1 MKKSFKKLMTLLVL
15 ICTHITA
22 NAQGLKDK
30 IFVSL
35 GFSSVLDYAVLP
47 PSNTLL
53 LVGLNS
59 QNQLVG
65 YYQSNSAHS
74 VSYFTYGAKFRL
86 NVLNINDNASLSLHV
101 QPALG
106 VSYSQNSKNDETFW
120 GSLSIP
126 MMAGFNFGNVATRN
140 TQKRNGFGVAAGIE
154 YYIGGLISNGAA
166 SETFTYVDAAGNNAF
181 VTSSNGTKTAIWM
194 APAVELSYRFF
205 SRSQRAH
212 EVSFLGSF
220 GKTPPLTTDPQFQVV
235 VQDGSTTIP
244 MHLRIMYSVYLG
256 Y

>member
-1 MKKSFKKLMTLLVL
+1 MKKSSRKLIMILMVIATQ
-15 ICTHITA
+15 ITV

-47 PSNTLL
+47 PSNTLF

-59 QNQLVG
+59 QKQLVG

-74 VSYFTYGAKFRL
+74 VSYFTYGAKFRF

-126 MMAGFNFGNVATRN
+126 MMASLNFGNVATRN
-140 TQKRNGFGVAAGIE
+140 TQKRNGFGVAVGIE
-154 YYIGGLISNGAA
+154 YYLGGLIANGPA
-166 SETFTYVDAAGNNAF
+166 SETFTYVDSTGNNAF
-181 VTSSNGTKTAIWM
+181 ISSSIGTKTAIWL
-194 APAVELSYRFF
+194 APAAELSYRFF
-205 SRSQRAH
+205 TRNQRAH

-220 GKTPPLTTDPQFQVV
+220 GKTPPLKTDPQFQVV
-235 VQDGSTTIP
+235 VQDGSTAIP